1 VQDGQEYILD
11 RKTMQEQSHK
21 PIYNLLLSAFLFII
35 GFLPRVLGLSVFL
48 TPDEFRWVSRSRD
61 FLAGILT
68 GNWAA
73 TLQTGHPGVTTMW
86 TGSLGILY
94 RYWMRPPLA
103 PDNLLDFVRHVSEYP
118 LPMSYV
124 APVRFPTVIL
134 TSLGIVVF
142 FWLAARFFDRRTA
155 LVAACLIA
163 LDPFYLALSR
173 VLHHD
178 ALATTFMTLS
188 LLPMIGYWLHGWRRR
203 WLWVSGVMAGLAFL
217 SKSSALML
225 MPFCAIAAV
234 WAYALRWRQ
243 GAEIGWRA
251 IGRLILDGAGWG
263 AVAWLTFSAFWP
275 AMWVEPATVL
285 SNVFGFVGEH
295 VEEGHEL
302 GNYFLGQFT
311 PDPGPL
317 FYPATWLLRV
327 TPLTFLGL
335 GALLLR
341 GGGPGNRPGPAADNR
356 RQTTALLLAYV
367 LFCSLTLT
375 LGAKKQDRYLLPIF
389 PVVDLLAGVGLAKLW
404 QIAAD
409 KCAALWQRLRASDLL
424 SPGWSYI
431 LLPAVVVAVQA
442 VSALPHFPYYLTY
455 FNPLLG
461 GGRAAEQWITVG
473 WGEGLDLAAAYLNQ
487 KPNADRLKVTA
498 WYLPTFMAYFQ
509 GTSTDFFSIGKHEK
523 MTSDYVVFY
532 LNQLQRQMP
541 DPELIAYY
549 QRHYTPEYTAHLHDL
564 DYAWVYAV
572 PIERHTDWQTSQVA
586 DKLILYGYRQ
596 TAAPGLWTVQLVWE
610 NLGTSAQDGLWA
622 ALQRFEGPESSP
634 AGAALSWQPCTL
646 APGFSPK
653 DAQKAGALV
662 ESVCALRVDDLEP
675 GVYSLHAGLGA
686 ASGGRVVDLLAPRG
700 DVGVSVAPDG
710 TPSLTTYQAA
720 LDALTQQILPPGAHP
735 LHVSYNSTV
744 ALIGYEVVPPAPQGE
759 QAVTITLYWR
769 ALQEVAQ
776 PAGLAQSFMTRFD
789 LVAPDGSQ
797 TASTADKMLTSAS
810 AGDRWRAGAVLADPH
825 RIPMPD
831 ELPAGTYH
839 LSVALTKATSGEIVP
854 FVDEASGLL
863 SAIPIPL
870 ETVITMK

>member
-1 VQDGQEYILD
+1 
-11 RKTMQEQSHK
+11 MQEQSHK
-21 PIYNLLLSAFLFII
+21 PVNYLLLSAFLFII
-35 GFLPRVLGLSVFL
+35 GFLPRVLALGAFL

-61 FLAGILT
+61 FLAGVLS

-94 RYWMRPPLA
+94 RYWMRSSSA
-103 PDNLLDFVRHVSEYP
+103 PDNLLDFVRRVSEYP

-134 TSLGIVVF
+134 TSLAIVVF
-142 FWLAARFFDRRTA
+142 FWLAARLFDWRSA
-155 LVAACLIA
+155 LLAACLLA

-178 ALATTFMTLS
+178 ALATTFMTLA

-203 WLWVSGVMAGLAFL
+203 WLWVSGIMAGLAFL
-217 SKSSALML
+217 SKSSALLL
-225 MPFCAIAAV
+225 MPFCALTAL
-234 WAYALRWRQ
+234 WTYALRWRQ
-243 GAEIGWRA
+243 GEETGWRA
-251 IGRLILDGAGWG
+251 IGRLALDGIGWG
-263 AVAWLTFSAFWP
+263 AVAWLTYAAFWP

-317 FYPATWLLRV
+317 FYPLTWLLRT
-327 TPLTFLGL
+327 TPLVFLGL

-341 GGGPGNRPGPAADNR
+341 GGGPGNRPDLAPDR
-356 RQTTALLLAYV
+356 RRRTTMLLLLAYA
-367 LFCSLTLT
+367 LLCGLMLT

-389 PVVDLLAGVGLAKLW
+389 PILDLLAGVGLVKLW

-409 KCAALWQRLRASDLL
+409 RWDTLRQRLKIRDVSSLSL
-424 SPGWSYI
+424 SP
-431 LLPAVVVAVQA
+431 LLLIAGVVAVQA
-442 VSALPHFPYYLTY
+442 LSILPHFPYYLTY

-461 GGRAAEQWITVG
+461 GGQAAEKWVTVG

-498 WYLPTFMAYFQ
+498 WYLPTFMAYFK
-509 GTSTDFFSIGKHEK
+509 GTSTDFFSIGKQEK

-532 LNQLQRQMP
+532 LSQLQRQMP

-564 DYAWVYAV
+564 DYALVYAV

-596 TAAPGLWTVQLVWE
+596 TAAQGLWTVQLVWE

-622 ALQRFEGPESSP
+622 ALQRFEGPASSP
-634 AGAALSWQPCTL
+634 AGAALNWQRCTL
-646 APGFSPK
+646 APGFSLE

-662 ESVCALRVDDLEP
+662 ESVCTLRTDDLGP
-675 GVYSLHAGLGA
+675 GVYSLHAGFGR
-686 ASGGRVVDLLAPRG
+686 ASGGDMVDLLAPRG
-700 DVGVSVAPDG
+700 DVGVSVSPDG
-710 TPSLTTYQAA
+710 MPSLVTYQAA
-720 LDALTQQILPPGAHP
+720 LDALASHLLPPGAHP
-735 LHVSYNSTV
+735 LHVSYNNTV
-744 ALIGYEVVPPAPQGE
+744 ALVGYQVDPPAPQAG
-759 QAVTITLYWR
+759 QTATITLYWR

-789 LVAPDGSQ
+789 LVAPDGSRPAGA
-797 TASTADKMLTSAS
+797 TDKMLLSAP
-810 AGDRWRAGAVLADPH
+810 AGDRWRPGTILADPH
-825 RIPMPD
+825 RIPIPN
-831 ELPAGTYH
+831 ELPAGDYR
-839 LSVALTKATSGEIVP
+839 LSVALTKAASGEIVSCL
-854 FVDEASGLL
+854 DEASGLL
-863 SAIPIPL
+863 STAPISL
-870 ETVITMK
+870 ETVITVK

>member
-1 VQDGQEYILD
+1 
-11 RKTMQEQSHK
+11 MQEQSHK
-21 PIYNLLLSAFLFII
+21 PVNYLIISAFLFII
-35 GFLPRVLGLSVFL
+35 GFLPRVLALGAFL

-61 FLAGILT
+61 FLAGVLS

-94 RYWMRPPLA
+94 AYWVRSSSA
-103 PDNLLDFVRHVSEYP
+103 PGNLLDFVRHLSEYP
-118 LPMSYV
+118 LPLEYV

-134 TSLGIVVF
+134 TSSAIVVF

-155 LVAACLIA
+155 LIAACLMA

-188 LLPMIGYWLHGWRRR
+188 LLPMIGYWLHGWSRR

-217 SKSSALML
+217 SKSSALLL
-225 MPFCAIAAV
+225 MPFCAITAI

-243 GAEIGWRA
+243 GEEFGWRA
-251 IGRLILDGAGWG
+251 IGRLALDGVGWG
-263 AVAWLTFSAFWP
+263 AVAWLTYSALWP
-275 AMWVEPATVL
+275 AMWVEPTTVL
-285 SNVFGFVGEH
+285 SNIFGFVGEH

-302 GNYFLGQFT
+302 GNYFMGQFT
-311 PDPGPL
+311 LDPGPL
-317 FYPATWLLRV
+317 FYPLSWLLRT
-327 TPLTFLGL
+327 TPLILLGL

-341 GGGPGNRPGPAADNR
+341 GGGPSNRPGPTTDSR
-356 RQTTALLLAYV
+356 RTTMVLLVAYG
-367 LFCSLTLT
+367 LFCGLALT

-389 PVVDLLAGVGLAKLW
+389 PAVDLLAGVGLVKLG

-409 KCAALWQRLRASDLL
+409 KGIAVRRWLQARGLS
-424 SPGWSYI
+424 SPGLGYS
-431 LLPAVVVAVQA
+431 LLTAGVIAVQA
-442 VSALPHFPYYLTY
+442 ALALPHFPYYLTY

-461 GGRAAEQWITVG
+461 GERSAVQWVTVG
-473 WGEGLDLAAAYLNQ
+473 WGEGLELAGAYLNQ

-498 WYLPTFMAYFQ
+498 WYMPTFMAYFK
-509 GTSTDFFSIGKHEK
+509 GTTTDFFSIGKQEK

-549 QRHYTPEYTAHLHDL
+549 RRHYTPVYTAHLHDL

-610 NLGTSAQDGLWA
+610 NLGTSTQDGLWA
-622 ALQRFEGPESSP
+622 ALQRFEGPAP

-646 APGFSPK
+646 APGFSPE
-653 DAQKAGALV
+653 DAHKTGALV
-662 ESVCALRVDDLEP
+662 ESVCTLRTDNLEP
-675 GVYSLHAGLGA
+675 GIYSLHAGLGA
-686 ASGGRVVDLLAPRG
+686 ASGGGVVDLLAPRG

-710 TPSLTTYQAA
+710 MPSLTTYQAA
-720 LDALTQQILPPGAHP
+720 LDALAQQMLPPGAHP
-735 LHVSYNSTV
+735 LHVSYNGSV
-744 ALIGYEVVPPAPQGE
+744 ALVGYEVVPPAPQGE

-769 ALQEVAQ
+769 ALQEIAQ

-789 LVAPDGSQ
+789 LVAPDGSRP
-797 TASTADKMLTSAS
+797 AGAADKMLTSAP
-810 AGDRWRAGAVLADPH
+810 AGGRWQTGTILADPH
-825 RIPMPD
+825 RIPIPN
-831 ELPAGTYH
+831 ELPPGDYR
-839 LSVALTKATSGEIVP
+839 LSVALTKATTGEIVP
-854 FVDEASGLL
+854 CLDEASGLL
-863 SAIPIPL
+863 SAAPIPL
-870 ETVITMK
+870 ETAISVK

>member
-1 VQDGQEYILD
+1 
-11 RKTMQEQSHK
+11 MQERSHK
-21 PIYNLLLSAFLFII
+21 PVTLLVISAFLFTV
-35 GFLPRVLGLSVFL
+35 GFLPRVLALSAFL

-61 FLAGILT
+61 FLAGLLT

-94 RYWMRPPLA
+94 RYWVRPSSA
-103 PDNLLDFVRHVSEYP
+103 PGNLLDFVRHVSEYP

-134 TSLGIVVF
+134 TSAAIVGF
-142 FWLAARFFDRRTA
+142 FWLAARFFGRRTA
-155 LVAACLIA
+155 LVAACLVA
-163 LDPFYLALSR
+163 LDPFYLGLSR

-203 WLWVSGVMAGLAFL
+203 WLWASGVMAGLAFL
-217 SKSSALML
+217 SKSSALLL
-225 MPFCAIAAV
+225 MPFCAVAAI

-243 GAEIGWRA
+243 GDEIGWRA
-251 IGRLILDGAGWG
+251 VGRLALDGVCWG

-275 AMWVEPATVL
+275 AMWVEPVTVL
-285 SNVFGFVGEH
+285 STVFGFVGEH

-302 GNYFLGQFT
+302 GNYFMGQFT
-311 PDPGPL
+311 LDPGPL
-317 FYPATWLLRV
+317 FYPLSWLLRT
-327 TPLTFLGL
+327 TPLVLLGL

-341 GGGPGNRPGPAADNR
+341 DGESDKWPGPATDSQR
-356 RQTTALLLAYV
+356 TTMALLVAYA
-367 LFCSLTLT
+367 LFCGLMLT

-389 PVVDLLAGVGLAKLW
+389 PVVDLLAGVGLVKLW
-404 QIAAD
+404 QIVAD
-409 KCAALWQRLRASDLL
+409 KGGALWRRLRAGGRL
-424 SPGWSYI
+424 SAGWGHL
-431 LLPAVVVAVQA
+431 LLPAGIATVQA
-442 VSALPHFPYYLTY
+442 ISVLPHFPYYLTY

-473 WGEGLDLAAAYLNQ
+473 WGEGLELAADYLNQ
-487 KPNADRLKVTA
+487 KPNADQLKVTA
-498 WYLPTFMAYFQ
+498 WYLPTFMAYFK
-509 GTSTDFFSIGKHEK
+509 GTSTDFFSIGKQEK
-523 MTSDYVVFY
+523 MTSNYVVFY

-549 QRHYTPEYTAHLHDL
+549 RRHYTPEYTAHLHDL

-610 NLGTSAQDGLWA
+610 NLGASAQDGLWA
-622 ALQRFEGPESSP
+622 ALQRFEGPESSSD
-634 AGAALSWQPCTL
+634 GAALAWQPCTL
-646 APGFSPK
+646 APGFSLE

-662 ESVCALRVDDLEP
+662 ESVCALRVDGLEP
-675 GVYSLHAGLGA
+675 GDYSLHVGFGA
-686 ASGGRVVDLLAPRG
+686 TSGGPMIDLLAPRG

-710 TPSLTTYQAA
+710 MPSLTTYQAA
-720 LDALTQQILPPGAHP
+720 LDTLTQQILPAGAHP
-735 LHVSYNSTV
+735 LHVSYDSTV
-744 ALIGYEVVPPAPQGE
+744 ELVGYEVVPPAPQGE

-789 LVAPDGSQ
+789 LVAPDGSRP
-797 TASTADKMLTSAS
+797 ASAADKMLTSAPT
-810 AGDRWRAGAVLADPH
+810 GDRWRAGAVLADPH
-825 RIPMPD
+825 RIPLPD
-831 ELPAGTYH
+831 ALPAGTYL
-839 LSVALTKATSGEIVP
+839 LSVALTKAPSGEIVP
-854 FVDEASGLL
+854 FLDEASGLL
-863 SAIPIPL
+863 STAPITL
-870 ETVITMK
+870 ETAITVR